1 MAHLLSCFYVLV
13 TDDPGFLQM
22 ACKCSR
28 PLMTKCF
35 SVLQVYLQKK
45 NGNKTPPNTMAKEIN
60 SCLPFNTTKSKCI
73 PIFIK

>member
-45 NGNKTPPNTMAKEIN
+45 TEI
-60 SCLPFNTTKSKCI
+60 KHHQI
-73 PIFIK
+73 PWQRK